1 MTEILAVLAVLG
13 MACLVWQAGG
23 WLLLPGRCPVRAQ
36 VLASG
41 DGDGVEQTVRAL
53 LWLRRSGLW
62 RGQVVIVDSGL
73 SREGLSLVMALA
85 RRTGAEFAGLGR
97 TP

>member
-1 MTEILAVLAVLG
+1 MTQVFAVMAVFG
-13 MACLVWQAGG
+13 MACLVWLAGG